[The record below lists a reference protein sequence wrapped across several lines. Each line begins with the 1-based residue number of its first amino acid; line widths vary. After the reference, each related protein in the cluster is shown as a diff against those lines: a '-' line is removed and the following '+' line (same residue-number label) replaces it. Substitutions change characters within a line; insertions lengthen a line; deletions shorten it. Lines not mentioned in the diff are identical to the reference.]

1 MTMQIRRGMPLV
13 SRRWFIGGTAAFGAF
28 GGLRFAQG
36 SVNKTGVAPK
46 IRFGVVSDI
55 HITKIGANEE
65 MAAFGNNL
73 TFRHTLEWFRE
84 QGVDAVLIAGDM
96 ADKGM
101 GEQLAAVAEAWY
113 AVFPGDR
120 YPDGRPVEK
129 VFVTGNH
136 DWDGFNYG
144 GFAAKAYPDEAE
156 RNRHILRKDM
166 AGWWKKV
173 FHEDYEPIYLKTI
186 KGYSFIGCHW
196 DTSAPNG
203 KHVYAFSRLSDF
215 LVSRASAIDPALPFF
230 YAQHPH
236 PKNTCYGPWAWGHDK
251 GFVTKALAERP
262 NAIAFS
268 GHSHYSLT
276 DERSIWQGA
285 FTSVGT
291 SSLRYTG
298 LPYNEFPGEGF
309 ENTPCGDGR
318 HWQTDARKM
327 MGRFITPGDCRQGM
341 LWSVYDDCIVVKRR
355 EFLSNLDL
363 GDDWVMPLPAAESK
377 PFAFTEH
384 AKKLRAPQFADGAGL
399 KIAQTKTK
407 NRGGKSKDGKVK
419 IPSVAKDS
427 VQITAPASL
436 PDRNARLYCYE
447 FTAESKSGEKKV
459 KRVLAEGYNH
469 APEHP
474 RAKLPTLCVFAKDE
488 LPAGELRFTA
498 VPRNSFGLAG
508 KTFSTEWMTLA

>member
-1 MTMQIRRGMPLV
+1 MTKQIQRGAPLV

-28 GGLRFAQG
+28 GGLRFARG
-36 SVNKTGVAPK
+36 NVDKKGVAPK
-46 IRFGVVSDI
+46 LRFGVVSDI
-55 HITKIGANEE
+55 HITKIGADEP
-65 MAAFGNNL
+65 MSAYGNNL

-144 GFAAKAYPDEAE
+144 GFAVKAYPDADE

-166 AGWWKKV
+166 AGWWKKL
-173 FHEDYEPIYLKTI
+173 FHEDYSPIYVKTV
-186 KGYSFIGCHW
+186 KGYPFIGCHW

-203 KHVYAFSRLSDF
+203 KRVYAFSRLSGF
-215 LVSRASAIDPALPFF
+215 LDEIGGKLDPALPFF

-236 PKNTCYGPWAWGHDK
+236 PKDTCYGPWAWGHDR
-251 GFVTKALAERP
+251 GFVTKALAGRP

-268 GHSHYSLT
+268 GHSHYTLT

-298 LPYNEFPGEGF
+298 HPYNEFASVGF
-309 ENTPCGDGR
+309 ENTNTGDAR
-318 HWQTDARKM
+318 TWQLDARKM
-327 MGRFITPGDCRQGM
+327 LARYVPGDCRQGM
-341 LWSVYDDCIVVKRR
+341 LWSVYDDCIVVRRR
-355 EFLSNLDL
+355 EFLSNLDI

-377 PFAFTEH
+377 PFAFTER
-384 AKKLRAPQFADGAGL
+384 AKKLRAPQFAAGVAL
-399 KIAQTKTK
+399 KVGRVNAK
-407 NRGGKSKDGKVK
+407 NRGGKAKDGKGK
-419 IPSVAKDS
+419 IPSVEKAS
-427 VQITAPASL
+427 VRLEAPSAL
-436 PDRNARLYCYE
+436 PDRNARIYYYE
-447 FTAESKSGEKKV
+447 FTAESKTGEKLA
-459 KRVLAEGYNH
+459 KRVLAEGFNH

-474 RAKLPTLCVFAKDE
+474 RAKLPTVCLFALDE
-488 LPAGELRFTA
+488 LPKGEVRFTA
-498 VPRNSFGLAG
+498 VPRNCFGLAG
-508 KTFSTEWMTLA
+508 RTFATEWMSLS